1 MALAVL
7 TTTAFEKDLRR
18 AKKQGRDLDK
28 LEAIVNLL
36 QSQEELPTRCRAHR
50 LSGNWSG
57 HWDCHVGPD
66 WVLLYRV
73 TEKELVLVRTGSHS
87 ELFRR

>member
-1 MALAVL
+1 MALALL

-18 AKKQGRDLDK
+18 AEKQGKDRDK

-36 QSQEELPTRCRAHR
+36 QAQEDLPARCRAHR
-50 LSGNWSG
+50 LHGDWSG

-73 TEKELVLVRTGSHS
+73 TSEELILIRTGSHS
-87 ELFRR
+87 ELFGR